1 MTKYKVVIS
10 YEVQKTFVL
19 DAKNQDEAFD
29 KADGFWIGD
38 TKNDN
43 YEYIEH
49 IETEELNEEDLSEA

>member
-10 YEVQKTFVL
+10 YQVQKTFVL
-19 DAKNQDEAFD
+19 DAKNQEEAFD